1 MKKFSPH
8 KYRILLDANLSRK
21 LVPTLSKLTG
31 FDFMHISTISE
42 KSIPDSQIV
51 EIAKDGRRIIISHDL
66 DYGEIYYLKERGQ
79 IGVIM
84 LRLRD
89 QTSDIVIQRL
99 HSFLCSSECKK
110 SDISTSLVIIEEEKT
125 RIFSP

>member
-1 MKKFSPH
+1 MKKSSPPN
-8 KYRILLDANLSRK
+8 YRFLLDANLSRK
-21 LVPTLSKLTG
+21 LVITLSELTG

-51 EIAKDGRRIIISHDL
+51 EIAKDGRRIIITHDL
-66 DYGEIYYLKERGQ
+66 DYGEIYYLKERGR

-89 QTSDIVIQRL
+89 QTSDNVIQRL
-99 HSFLCSSECKK
+99 NSFLRSSECKK
-110 SDISTSLVIIEEEKT
+110 SDLSTSLVIIEEEKT

>member
-1 MKKFSPH
+1 
-8 KYRILLDANLSRK
+8 
-21 LVPTLSKLTG
+21 
-31 FDFMHISTISE
+31 MHISKISD

-51 EIAKDGRRIIISHDL
+51 EIAKDGRRIIITHDL

-84 LRLRD
+84 IRLRD
-89 QTSDIVIQRL
+89 QTSDNVIQRL

-110 SDISTSLVIIEEEKT
+110 SDISTSLVIIEEEKI

>member
-66 DYGEIYYLKERGQ
+66 DYGEIYYLKERGR

-89 QTSDIVIQRL
+89 QTSDNVIQRL
-99 HSFLCSSECKK
+99 NSFLRSSECKK
-110 SDISTSLVIIEEEKT
+110 SDLSTSLVIIEEEKT